1 MRKILAL
8 FLAFFLLTGASSQN
22 YNATTSVETCG
33 TADDMIQEDQPLTIV
48 VWVYANGVGEG
59 GTGRIVD
66 RETSGAVFGPH
77 LFLNATASVGF
88 RNENSGGTAL
98 DRRTSNSTLTLS
110 AWQSLAV
117 TWDGS
122 TTASNVKIYIN
133 LAEPSYKTTTNA
145 SAILGDNVLATTR
158 LGNRSGDDRT
168 FDGQIA
174 YVQIWNRVLT
184 TAEISQATY
193 RPGSVRN
200 GLRFYRT
207 EWNNN
212 GADLSGNGHTCT
224 PSNTADSALG
234 PPVFLTTGA
243 T

>member
-8 FLAFFLLTGASSQN
+8 FLAFFLLTGASSQD

-33 TADDMIQEDQPLTIV
+33 TADDMLQEDQPQTIV
-48 VWVYANGVGEG
+48 VWVYAETVGEG
-59 GTGRIVD
+59 NAGRILTKGLQGVNSV
-66 RETSGAVFGPH
+66 T
-77 LFLNATASVGF
+77 LFLNSTASVGF
-88 RNENSGGTAL
+88 IVNGISNL
-98 DRRTSNSTLTLS
+98 DRRTSDSTLTLN
-110 AWQSLAV
+110 AWRPIAL

-122 TTASNVKIYIN
+122 STAANADIYIN
-133 LAEPSYKTTTNA
+133 LVEPSYKTTTNGNTPTDNSAA
-145 SAILGDNVLATTR
+145 SIFIGNVSDN
-158 LGNRSGDDRT
+158 SRT
-168 FDGQIA
+168 FDGKIA
-174 YVQIWNRVLT
+174 YLQVWNRVLT

-200 GLRFYRT
+200 GLMFYRT

-224 PSNTADSALG
+224 PSNTADSTLG